1 MRTFLGGLAL
11 AGLLLCVPASADI
24 AYTNGDVNGTINAF
38 AINLG
43 FSEADSFMLS
53 SSETLNSVSFGAW
66 VLSGDTELTVD
77 WAIVDDPTFCSSG
90 ISCSPVEATGA
101 GAALTPTFLFN
112 NTFGYNIDTDTFSLP
127 DVVLGSG
134 TYWLALFNATTA
146 VGTNPLYWDEN
157 DGPSGA
163 WQNVNGYLTA
173 ANGNCT
179 TGNLNGYCSESF
191 TIFDTGSAVPEPGT
205 LALGGF
211 GLVLLGALRRKLK
224 R

>member
-24 AYTNGDVNGTINAF
+24 AYTNGDVNGTISAF
-38 AINLG
+38 TINSG
-43 FSEADSFMLS
+43 FAVADSFTLV
-53 SSETLNSVSFGAW
+53 SSETLNSVLFGAW
-66 VLSGDTELTVD
+66 VFPGDTELTVD

-90 ISCSPVEATGA
+90 ISCSPVEASGA
-101 GAALTPTFLFN
+101 LAALTTTFDFN
-112 NTFGYNIDTDTFSLP
+112 NTSGYNVDSDTFSLP

-134 TYWLALFNATTA
+134 TYWLALYNATTA
-146 VGTNPLYWDEN
+146 EGNPLFWDEN
-157 DGPSGA
+157 DGPSEA
-163 WQNVNGYLTA
+163 YDSSLGYLTA
-173 ANGNCT
+173 ANANCT
-179 TGNLNGYCSESF
+179 TGGPTGYCSESF